1 MERNLKKLNPELFT
15 AQKILVAVSTGVDS
29 MVLLDLLEKLA
40 LPIGVAHVNHQL
52 RAESEIEAVFLANY
66 CREKKLPFYQ
76 TLWQQPVE
84 KGMEAAARKFR
95 YQFFADVME
104 KENYD
109 LLVTAHHSD
118 DQAETML
125 MRLVRGGSLQAHA
138 GIQRIQPF
146 TKGRL
151 LRPLLNEPKE
161 SLISYGKENQLVYFE
176 DASNQ
181 SEQYFRN
188 RIRQKVVPLLKAENP
203 QFLRHIQQFQQQLN
217 DAETALKWGLK
228 ENLNNVKKT
237 DQGWN
242 FKLSDLPEISAS
254 RYYFLQ
260 FFFQMIAEDTNLLIS
275 QQQLQQMLALINDGP
290 SQWSQDL
297 GDDWQFRR
305 SYQQFSLT
313 PKQMIVTESF
323 QIGLHQERK
332 LSDGTCF
339 NLRKKTQISAEKPNF
354 QVFLPATT
362 AFPLTI
368 RKRQTGDRI
377 QLTKDLR
384 KKVSRYF
391 IDQKI
396 SVDLREKA
404 WLVEDANGE
413 ILAILPFVNSCLS
426 NSLETDKILYILD
439 YFD

>member
-1 MERNLKKLNPELFT
+1 MDKNLKKRNPELFT

-29 MVLLDLLEKLA
+29 MVLLDLLERLA
-40 LPIGVAHVNHQL
+40 LPIGVVHVDHQL
-52 RAESEIEAVFLANY
+52 RAESKREAEFLANY
-66 CREKKLPFYQ
+66 CREKQLPFYQ
-76 TLWQQPVE
+76 KIWQEPVE

-95 YQFFADVME
+95 YQFFAEVME
-104 KENYD
+104 AKNYD

-146 TKGRL
+146 AKGKL
-151 LRPLLNEPKE
+151 LRPLLNESKE
-161 SLISYGKENQLVYFE
+161 ALISYAKKHQLDYFE

-181 SEQYFRN
+181 SEEYFRN

-203 QFLRHIQQFQQQLN
+203 QFLRHVQQFQQQLN

-237 DQGWN
+237 EQGWT
-242 FKLSDLPEISAS
+242 FKLTDLPEINAS

-275 QQQLQQMLALINDGP
+275 QQQLQQILTLINDGA

-297 GDDWQFRR
+297 GDDWQFKR
-305 SYQQFSLT
+305 SYQQFSLL
-313 PKQMIVTESF
+313 PKQMIATESF
-323 QIGLHQERK
+323 QIELGQVK
-332 LSDGTCF
+332 KMSDSSSF
-339 NLRKKTQISAEKPNF
+339 NLRKKEQKTAVNPNF
-354 QVFLPATT
+354 QVFLPKET

-368 RKRQTGDRI
+368 RKRQAGDRI

-384 KKVSRYF
+384 KRVSRYF

-396 SVDLREKA
+396 STDLREKA
-404 WLVEDANGE
+404 WLVEDSKGE
-413 ILAILPFVNSCLS
+413 VLAILPFVNSYLS
-426 NSLETDKILYILD
+426 NGMETDKILYILD